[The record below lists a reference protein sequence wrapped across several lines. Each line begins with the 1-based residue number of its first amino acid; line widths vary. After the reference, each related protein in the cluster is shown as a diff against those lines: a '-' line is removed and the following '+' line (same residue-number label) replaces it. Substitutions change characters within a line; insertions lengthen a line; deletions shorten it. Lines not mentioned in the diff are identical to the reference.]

1 MTEKNKEA
9 KKGFWAFFP
18 PRSASFQKE
27 KGTVGLPK
35 APLVIASVRG
45 NRCALKGSKVFGDV
59 YIYISLLHYRKGF
72 DKDLFFN
79 SCGGPT
85 CLLIVIGTIKRNA
98 NKVHVPCMK
107 MG

>member
-1 MTEKNKEA
+1 M
-9 KKGFWAFFP
+9 
-18 PRSASFQKE
+18 
-27 KGTVGLPK
+27 GLPK

-45 NRCALKGSKVFGDV
+45 NHCALKGSKVFGDV
-59 YIYISLLHYRKGF
+59 CVCIYISLPRYKKGV

-85 CLLIVIGTIKRNA
+85 CLLIIIGSIKRNA
-98 NKVHVPCMK
+98 NQVHVPCMK